1 MDVIR
6 IILLVYTFSEYLTYQ
21 YMEDKI
27 YFYTGSFSRNM
38 QTYGSDVLVVGAGPG
53 GSMAGKTAAEND
65 VDVIIIE
72 EHEKPG
78 VPVYCAEGLSIGG
91 IRDSGLEPV
100 SPYVTQEI
108 NTARVFAPNGKFF
121 DLTSDNWKGYTLD
134 REAFDSKLTA
144 NAVNAGAKLITE
156 TRAVD
161 VIKDGEKVT
170 GVKAL
175 RDSEVVEFHAKV
187 IIGADGHWSIT
198 RRRAGLQR
206 YFPDYVSCAQ
216 YQLGGLDLATP
227 YINEF
232 YIGTEYAPGGYAWV
246 FPKSSSVAN
255 VGLGV
260 RKRHTKPAIR
270 YLKDFCAD
278 DPRFRNAKILKTNG
292 GIYPVSGTID
302 QIVMDGLMLVGD
314 AAGMLIPM
322 TGAGIHSALESG
334 KMAGRVAAEAIKIG
348 DVSEKRLKK
357 YRDEFDNYW
366 GKRIRESGRILEM
379 MDKFEDEDL
388 NILAK
393 VVTNE
398 DILALAN
405 GEKATIALAGIIKR
419 SPKKLIKLI
428 RSYLR

>member
-1 MDVIR
+1 
-6 IILLVYTFSEYLTYQ
+6 
-21 YMEDKI
+21 
-27 YFYTGSFSRNM
+27 
-38 QTYGSDVLVVGAGPG
+38 
-53 GSMAGKTAAEND
+53 MAGKVAAENG

-78 VPVYCAEGLSIGG
+78 FPVYCAEGLSIGG
-91 IRDSGLEPV
+91 IRASGLEPV

-108 NTARVFAPNGKFF
+108 NTARVFAPNGEFF
-121 DLTSDNWKGYTLD
+121 DLSSDEWKGYILD
-134 REAFDSKLTA
+134 REAFDAKLAA
-144 NAVNAGAKLITE
+144 NAVDAGSRLFTD

-161 VIKDGEKVT
+161 VIKDGGKVS
-170 GVKAL
+170 GIKAIT
-175 RDSEVVEFHAKV
+175 DDECIEFHTKV
-187 IIGADGHWSIT
+187 VIGADGHWSIT

-206 YFPDYVSCAQ
+206 YFLDYVSCAQ
-216 YQLGGLDLATP
+216 YQLDGLTLEKP
-227 YINEF
+227 EMNEF
-232 YIGTEYAPGGYAWV
+232 YIGTQYAPGGYAWV

-260 RKRHTKPAIR
+260 RKRHTKPAIE

-278 DPRFRNAKILKTNG
+278 DPRFRNAKIFKTNG
-292 GIYPVSGTID
+292 GICPVSGILD

-314 AAGMLIPM
+314 AAGMVIPM
-322 TGAGIHSALESG
+322 TGAGIHSAIESG

-348 DVSEKRLKK
+348 DVSEKRLKR
-357 YRDEFDNYW
+357 YRDEFDRYW
-366 GKRIRESGRILEM
+366 GKRIRESGRVLEM
-379 MDKFEDEDL
+379 MDKFEDEDF
-388 NILAK
+388 NILAE

-398 DILALAN
+398 DIIALAN